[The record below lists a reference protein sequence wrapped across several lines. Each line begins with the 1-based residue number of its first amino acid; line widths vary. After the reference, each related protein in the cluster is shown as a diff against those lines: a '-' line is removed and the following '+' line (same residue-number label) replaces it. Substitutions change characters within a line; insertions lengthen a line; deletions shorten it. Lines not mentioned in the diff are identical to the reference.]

1 MIYLDTHIVVWLHA
15 GRLDMFSDKAELL
28 LENEDLFISPI
39 VQLELQYLREIERI
53 RTDSALILETLRYS
67 VGLDLC
73 PLPFASV
80 IVESLR
86 QTWTRDPFDRLI
98 VAQSIAGNA
107 QLLTKDRMIHQHFSE
122 AVWE

>member
-15 GRLDMFSDKAELL
+15 GRLDMFSDKAQLL
-28 LENEDLFISPI
+28 LENEELFISPI

-53 RTDSALILETLRYS
+53 RIDSAIILETLRYS

-86 QTWTRDPFDRLI
+86 QKWTCDPFDRLI
-98 VAQSIAGNA
+98 VAHAIAGNA
-107 QLLTKDRMIHQHFSE
+107 PLLTKDRMIHQHFSD